1 MPLNGPDRILEQ
13 MLVLREMI
21 YKEGLE
27 RFRGWYPT
35 ISRLSFLPGA
45 LNLSFYLAL
54 RRHDLRP
61 LQRDLKPLG
70 LSTLGRS
77 EAGAIAN
84 LDAVIATLACLAG
97 RQGETPIPHPRADH
111 FYKGEWNLD
120 RQTKLLFG
128 PCPPTR
134 RARIMVTLDATCAS
148 ESDQVKALLVAGMDV
163 VRINCAH
170 DDRETWAAMIANVR
184 RAQRELGRPCR
195 VLMELAGAKNRI
207 SRVIAAGDAAKVV
220 ADSRILL
227 ACDAASPTGLVP
239 ARQPATRLECTCP
252 GSLAFLRIG
261 DPVHLDDG
269 KINGV
274 VEAVEA
280 GQALVRVVATAKRK
294 PVKLKPGKGL
304 NLPGHCFPD
313 TPAITAKD
321 RRDLD
326 FIVTAA
332 DLVGLSWIKTAD
344 DVTALQTELGLRM
357 GDEIRRLPMVAK
369 IETAGAVNHLP
380 EIIVRAASRQPLALM
395 IARGDLALEVGY
407 ERLAELQEEVL
418 WLSEAAH
425 VPVIWATQVLEN
437 LVKYGAPSRAEITD
451 AAMSERAEC
460 VMLNK
465 GPYIVEG
472 VNLLDKVLARMD
484 GHQRKKTA
492 RFGVVEFAVEENPAA
507 YGLPV
512 CEK

>member
-13 MLVLREMI
+13 MLVLREI
-21 YKEGLE
+21 VYKEGME
-27 RFRGWYPT
+27 RFRGWHPA

-45 LNLSFYLAL
+45 LNLAFYLAL

-61 LQRDLKPLG
+61 LQRSLKPLG

-84 LDAVIATLACLAG
+84 LDAVIATLACLSG
-97 RQGETPIPHPRADH
+97 RQEQIAVRHPRADL

-128 PCPPTR
+128 PCPPAR
-134 RARIMVTLDATCAS
+134 RARIMVTLDAACAS
-148 ESDQVKALLVAGMDV
+148 EIDQVKALLAAGMDV
-163 VRINCAH
+163 ARINCAH
-170 DDRETWAAMIANVR
+170 DDQEIWAAMIGNVR
-184 RAQRELGRPCR
+184 RAQRELGRSCR
-195 VLMELAGAKNRI
+195 VLMELAGAKIRI
-207 SRVIAAGDAAKVV
+207 SRVIAAGDEAKVV

-252 GSLAFLRIG
+252 DSLDFLRIG

-269 KINGV
+269 KISGV
-274 VEAVEA
+274 VEAVAA

-304 NLPGHCFPD
+304 NLPGHCRPD
-313 TPAITAKD
+313 IPAITAKD

-326 FIVTAA
+326 YIVTAA
-332 DLVGLSWIKTAD
+332 DLVGLSWIQSAAD
-344 DVTALQTELGLRM
+344 VAALQNELGLRL
-357 GDEIRRLPMVAK
+357 GDNLRRLPLVAK

-472 VNLLDKVLARMD
+472 VRLLDKVLTRMD

-492 RFGVVEFAVEENPAA
+492 RLGVMNMTGESPASR
-507 YGLPV
+507 
-512 CEK
+512 

>member
-1 MPLNGPDRILEQ
+1 MSLNGPDRILEQ

-27 RFRGWYPT
+27 RFQGWYPA

-45 LNLSFYLAL
+45 LNLAFYLAL

-61 LQRDLKPLG
+61 LQRALKPLG

-84 LDAVIATLACLAG
+84 LDAVIATLACLSG
-97 RQGETPIPHPRADH
+97 RQGETPIHHPRADH

-128 PCPPTR
+128 PCPPAR
-134 RARIMVTLDATCAS
+134 RARIMVTLDAACAS
-148 ESDQVKALLVAGMDV
+148 EIDPVKSLLAAGMDV
-163 VRINCAH
+163 ARINCAH
-170 DDRETWAAMIANVR
+170 DDREIWAAMIGNVR
-184 RAQRELGRPCR
+184 RAERELGRPCR

-227 ACDAASPTGLVP
+227 TRDALSPTELIP
-239 ARQPATRLECTCP
+239 ARQPATRLECACP
-252 GSLAFLRIG
+252 GALEFLRIG

-274 VEAVEA
+274 VEMVAA
-280 GQALVRVVATAKRK
+280 GQALIRVVATAKRK
-294 PVKLKPGKGL
+294 PVKLKTGKGL
-304 NLPGHCFPD
+304 NLPGHCLPD

-326 FIVTAA
+326 FLVTAA
-332 DLVGLSWIKTAD
+332 DMVGLSWIKTAE
-344 DVTALQTELGLRM
+344 DVAALQAELDIRM
-357 GDEIRRLPMVAK
+357 GDNIRRLPLVAK

-465 GPYIVEG
+465 GPFIVEG
-472 VNLLDKVLARMD
+472 VDLLDKVLVRMD

-492 RFGVVEFAVEENPAA
+492 RLGALEFDAGECVQSTGEFN
-507 YGLPV
+507 
-512 CEK
+512 

>member
-1 MPLNGPDRILEQ
+1 MLLNGPDRILEQ
-13 MLVLREMI
+13 MLVLREI
-21 YKEGLE
+21 VYKEGME
-27 RFRGWYPT
+27 RFRGWHPA

-45 LNLSFYLAL
+45 LNLAFYLAL

-61 LQRDLKPLG
+61 LQRSLKPLG

-84 LDAVIATLACLAG
+84 LDAVIATLACLSG
-97 RQGETPIPHPRADH
+97 RQEQIAVRHPRADL

-128 PCPPTR
+128 PCPPAR

-148 ESDQVKALLVAGMDV
+148 EIDQVKALLAAGMDV
-163 VRINCAH
+163 ARINCAH
-170 DDRETWAAMIANVR
+170 DDQEIWAAMIGNVR
-184 RAQRELGRPCR
+184 RAQRELGRSCR
-195 VLMELAGAKNRI
+195 VLMELAGAKIRI
-207 SRVIAAGDAAKVV
+207 SRVIAAGDEAKVV

-252 GSLAFLRIG
+252 DSLDFLRIG

-269 KINGV
+269 KISGV
-274 VEAVEA
+274 VEAVAA

-304 NLPGHCFPD
+304 NLPGHCRPD
-313 TPAITAKD
+313 IPAITAKD

-326 FIVTAA
+326 YIVTAA
-332 DLVGLSWIKTAD
+332 DLVGLSWIQSAAD
-344 DVTALQTELGLRM
+344 VAALQNELGLRL
-357 GDEIRRLPMVAK
+357 GDNLRRLPLVAK

-472 VNLLDKVLARMD
+472 VRLLDKVLTRMD

-492 RFGVVEFAVEENPAA
+492 RLGVMNMTGESPASR
-507 YGLPV
+507 
-512 CEK
+512 

>member
-1 MPLNGPDRILEQ
+1 MLLNGPDRILEQ
-13 MLVLREMI
+13 MLVLREI
-21 YKEGLE
+21 VYKEGME
-27 RFRGWYPT
+27 RFRGWHPA

-45 LNLSFYLAL
+45 LNLAFYLAL

-61 LQRDLKPLG
+61 LQRALKPLG

-84 LDAVIATLACLAG
+84 LDAVIATLACLSG
-97 RQGETPIPHPRADH
+97 RQEQIAVRHPRADL

-128 PCPPTR
+128 PCPPAR
-134 RARIMVTLDATCAS
+134 RARIMVTLDAACAS
-148 ESDQVKALLVAGMDV
+148 EIDQVKALLAAGMDV
-163 VRINCAH
+163 ARINFAH
-170 DDRETWAAMIANVR
+170 DDQEIWAAMIGNVR
-184 RAQRELGRPCR
+184 RAQRELGRSCR
-195 VLMELAGAKNRI
+195 VLMELAGAKIRI
-207 SRVIAAGDAAKVV
+207 SRVIAAGDEAKVV

-252 GSLAFLRIG
+252 DSLDFLRIG

-269 KINGV
+269 KISGV
-274 VEAVEA
+274 VEAVAA

-304 NLPGHCFPD
+304 NLPGHCRPD
-313 TPAITAKD
+313 IPAITAKD

-326 FIVTAA
+326 YIVTAA
-332 DLVGLSWIKTAD
+332 DLVGLSWIQSAAD
-344 DVTALQTELGLRM
+344 VAALQNELGLRL
-357 GDEIRRLPMVAK
+357 GDNLRRLPLVAE

-472 VNLLDKVLARMD
+472 VRLLDKVLIRMD

-492 RFGVVEFAVEENPAA
+492 RLGVMKMTGESPASR
-507 YGLPV
+507 
-512 CEK
+512 

>member
-1 MPLNGPDRILEQ
+1 MLLNGPDRILEQ
-13 MLVLREMI
+13 MLVLREI
-21 YKEGLE
+21 VYKEGME
-27 RFRGWYPT
+27 RFRGWHPA

-45 LNLSFYLAL
+45 LNLAFYLAL

-61 LQRDLKPLG
+61 LQRALKPLG

-84 LDAVIATLACLAG
+84 LDAVIATLACLSG
-97 RQGETPIPHPRADH
+97 RQEQIAVRHPRADL

-128 PCPPTR
+128 PCPPAR
-134 RARIMVTLDATCAS
+134 RARIMVTLDAACAS
-148 ESDQVKALLVAGMDV
+148 EIDQVKALLAAGMDV
-163 VRINCAH
+163 ARINCAH
-170 DDRETWAAMIANVR
+170 DDQEIWAAMIGNVR
-184 RAQRELGRPCR
+184 RAQRELGRSCR
-195 VLMELAGAKNRI
+195 VLMELAGAKIRI
-207 SRVIAAGDAAKVV
+207 SRVIAAGDEAKVV

-252 GSLAFLRIG
+252 DSLDFLRIG
-261 DPVHLDDG
+261 DPVYLDDG
-269 KINGV
+269 KISGV
-274 VEAVEA
+274 VEAVAA

-304 NLPGHCFPD
+304 NLPGHCRPD
-313 TPAITAKD
+313 IPAITAKD

-326 FIVTAA
+326 YIVTAA
-332 DLVGLSWIKTAD
+332 DLVGLSWIQSAAD
-344 DVTALQTELGLRM
+344 VAALQNELGLRL
-357 GDEIRRLPMVAK
+357 GDNLRRLPLVAK

-472 VNLLDKVLARMD
+472 VRLLDKVLIRMD

-492 RFGVVEFAVEENPAA
+492 RLGVMNMTGESPASR
-507 YGLPV
+507 
-512 CEK
+512 

>member
-1 MPLNGPDRILEQ
+1 MLLNGPDRILEQ
-13 MLVLREMI
+13 MLVLREI
-21 YKEGLE
+21 VYKEGME

-45 LNLSFYLAL
+45 LNLAFYLAL

-61 LQRDLKPLG
+61 LQRALKPLG

-84 LDAVIATLACLAG
+84 LDAVIATLACLSG
-97 RQGETPIPHPRADH
+97 RQEQIAVRHPRADL

-128 PCPPTR
+128 PCPPAR
-134 RARIMVTLDATCAS
+134 RARIMVTLDAACAS
-148 ESDQVKALLVAGMDV
+148 EIDQVKALLAAGMDV
-163 VRINCAH
+163 ARINCAH
-170 DDRETWAAMIANVR
+170 DDQEIWAAMIGNVR
-184 RAQRELGRPCR
+184 RAQRELGRSCR
-195 VLMELAGAKNRI
+195 VLMELAGAKIRI
-207 SRVIAAGDAAKVV
+207 SRVIAAGDEAKVV

-252 GSLAFLRIG
+252 DSLDFLRIG

-269 KINGV
+269 KISGV
-274 VEAVEA
+274 VEAVAA

-304 NLPGHCFPD
+304 NLPGHCRPD
-313 TPAITAKD
+313 IPAITAKD

-326 FIVTAA
+326 YIVTAA
-332 DLVGLSWIKTAD
+332 DLVGLSWIQSAAD
-344 DVTALQTELGLRM
+344 VAALQNELGLRL
-357 GDEIRRLPMVAK
+357 GDNLRRLPLVAK

-472 VNLLDKVLARMD
+472 VRLLDKVLIRMD

-492 RFGVVEFAVEENPAA
+492 RLGVMNMTGESPASR
-507 YGLPV
+507 
-512 CEK
+512 

>member
-54 RRHDLRP
+54 RHHDLRP
-61 LQRDLKPLG
+61 LQRALKPLG

-128 PCPPTR
+128 PCPPVR

-148 ESDQVKALLVAGMDV
+148 EMDPIKSLLAAGMDV
-163 VRINCAH
+163 ARINCAH
-170 DDRETWAAMIANVR
+170 DDREIWAAMIANVR
-184 RAQRELGRPCR
+184 RAERELGRPCR

-207 SRVIAAGDAAKVV
+207 SRVIAAGDAAKV

-227 ACDAASPTGLVP
+227 TRDASSPTELIP

>member
-1 MPLNGPDRILEQ
+1 MLLNGPDRILEQ
-13 MLVLREMI
+13 MLVLREI
-21 YKEGLE
+21 VYKEGME
-27 RFRGWYPT
+27 RFRGWHPA

-45 LNLSFYLAL
+45 LNLAFYLAL

-61 LQRDLKPLG
+61 LQRALKPLG

-84 LDAVIATLACLAG
+84 LDAVIATLACLSG
-97 RQGETPIPHPRADH
+97 RQEQIAVRHPRADL

-128 PCPPTR
+128 PCPPAR
-134 RARIMVTLDATCAS
+134 RARIMVTLDAACAS
-148 ESDQVKALLVAGMDV
+148 EIDQVKALLAAGMDV
-163 VRINCAH
+163 ARINCAH
-170 DDRETWAAMIANVR
+170 DDREIWAAMIGNVR
-184 RAQRELGRPCR
+184 RAQRELGRSCR
-195 VLMELAGAKNRI
+195 VLMELAGAKIRI
-207 SRVIAAGDAAKVV
+207 SRVIAAGDEAKVV

-252 GSLAFLRIG
+252 DSLDFLRIG

-269 KINGV
+269 KISGV
-274 VEAVEA
+274 VEAVAA

-304 NLPGHCFPD
+304 NLPGHCRPD
-313 TPAITAKD
+313 IPAITAKD
-321 RRDLD
+321 RQDLD
-326 FIVTAA
+326 YIVTAA
-332 DLVGLSWIKTAD
+332 DLVGLSWIQSAAD
-344 DVTALQTELGLRM
+344 VAALQNELGLRL
-357 GDEIRRLPMVAK
+357 GDNLRRLPLVAK

-472 VNLLDKVLARMD
+472 VRLLDKVLTRMD

-492 RFGVVEFAVEENPAA
+492 RLGVMNMTGESPASR
-507 YGLPV
+507 
-512 CEK
+512 

>member
-1 MPLNGPDRILEQ
+1 MLLNGPDRILEQ
-13 MLVLREMI
+13 MLVLREI
-21 YKEGLE
+21 VYKEGME
-27 RFRGWYPT
+27 RFRGWHPA

-45 LNLSFYLAL
+45 LNLAFYLAL

-61 LQRDLKPLG
+61 LQRSLKPLG

-84 LDAVIATLACLAG
+84 LDAVIATLACLSG
-97 RQGETPIPHPRADH
+97 RQEQIAVRHPRADL

-128 PCPPTR
+128 PCPPAR
-134 RARIMVTLDATCAS
+134 RARIMVTLDAACAS
-148 ESDQVKALLVAGMDV
+148 EIDQVKALLAAGMDV
-163 VRINCAH
+163 ARINCAH
-170 DDRETWAAMIANVR
+170 DDQEIWAAMIGNVR
-184 RAQRELGRPCR
+184 RAQRELGRSCR
-195 VLMELAGAKNRI
+195 VLMELAGAKIRI
-207 SRVIAAGDAAKVV
+207 SRVIAAGDEAKVV

-252 GSLAFLRIG
+252 DSLDFLRIG

-269 KINGV
+269 KISGV
-274 VEAVEA
+274 VEAVAA

-304 NLPGHCFPD
+304 NLPGHCRPD
-313 TPAITAKD
+313 IPAITAKD

-326 FIVTAA
+326 YIVTAA
-332 DLVGLSWIKTAD
+332 DLVGLSWIQSAAD
-344 DVTALQTELGLRM
+344 VAALQNELGLRL
-357 GDEIRRLPMVAK
+357 GDNLRRLPLVAK

-472 VNLLDKVLARMD
+472 VRLLDKVLTRMD

-492 RFGVVEFAVEENPAA
+492 RLGVMNMTGESPASR
-507 YGLPV
+507 
-512 CEK
+512 